1 MKKML
6 AICMTLIMSISSIS
20 IAFAKE
26 TQTEEPLLGATKI
39 LNVKTED
46 SGSKVY
52 TATYGD
58 VQNLVTERTVADGVL
73 YIFEQDD
80 LKNELLITKNDEMY
94 LDGELV
100 KVTVI
105 PAEET
110 VAYMSEGISPIAF
123 YDYWEVGTSPFASG
137 SYTYGKQT
145 SKVRI
150 ELGRQI
156 SSVTLG
162 TFAGIVS
169 NALFPGSGALVG
181 PFSVSIYYH
190 ILKENS
196 PAETSAYIKMTK
208 WHNNAP
214 EISAD
219 RQKVF
224 YKILLEGYYDSDFDE
239 PTSYSETKYAVYH
252 AVSH

>member
-1 MKKML
+1 M
-6 AICMTLIMSISSIS
+6 
-20 IAFAKE
+20 
-26 TQTEEPLLGATKI
+26 
-39 LNVKTED
+39 KTED

-52 TATYGD
+52 TAMYGD

-80 LKNELLITKNDEMY
+80 LKNELLITKNGEMY

-105 PAEET
+105 PAEEM
-110 VAYMSEGISPIAF
+110 VAYTSEGISPIAF
-123 YDYWEVGTSPFASG
+123 YDYWEIGESPFASG

-145 SKVRI
+145 SRVRI

-162 TFAGIVS
+162 AFTGTVA
-169 NALFPGSGALVG
+169 NALFPGAGSYVG
-181 PFSVSIYYH
+181 SISVAAYYY

-196 PAETSAYIKMTK
+196 PAETSAYLRMTK

-214 EISAD
+214 ESSGG
-219 RQKVF
+219 REKVF
-224 YKILLEGYYDSDFDE
+224 YKILLEGFEDSGFE
-239 PTSYSETKYAVYH
+239 VATTYKETKYAIYH
-252 AVSH
+252 MVNH